1 MPLHKLHVLGMN
13 DELWDRD
20 RGAFC
25 LSSSV
30 QVLPLDVTTP
40 RDSYTWNY
48 RELATLL
55 VLSESSAEGG
65 LEPLTIGSMRKNLT
79 TEVS

>member
-1 MPLHKLHVLGMN
+1 M
-13 DELWDRD
+13 
-20 RGAFC
+20 
-25 LSSSV
+25 
-30 QVLPLDVTTP
+30 TTP

-55 VLSESSAEGG
+55 TLSESITEVG

-79 TEVS
+79 IELPSLVSNIWKGKNQKQFVIYDRIDY